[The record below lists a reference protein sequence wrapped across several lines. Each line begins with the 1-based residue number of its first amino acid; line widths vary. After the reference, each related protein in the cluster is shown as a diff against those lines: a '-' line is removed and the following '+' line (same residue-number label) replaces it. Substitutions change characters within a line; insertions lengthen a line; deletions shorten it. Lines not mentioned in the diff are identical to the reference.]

1 MASARLLACILLT
14 LRCCDNSHEIEAD
27 GESFSKTLDVKVKVR
42 SHERRQTPDLRHK
55 RVNQ

>member
-1 MASARLLACILLT
+1 MASALLLAFILLT
-14 LRCCDNSHEIEAD
+14 LWFCENSHEIVAD

-42 SHERRQTPDLRHK
+42 GNERRLSSDLRHK